1 MFSSFLLLLSTFV
14 LVVTGLDLKDQPLL
28 VQTQSGLV
36 QGHLEPG
43 GARLWAGIPY
53 AAPPVGDLRFEYPV
67 QPAKFSGTYEANF
80 VAPGCPQD
88 CVLPPGNCPLT
99 KSEDCLYLS
108 VFSPNSP
115 PPSDSHSWPTLVWFH
130 GGAYE
135 QGLGNCAL
143 YNGTT
148 FAQQGVVT
156 VVLNYRLGALG
167 FMASSSMKGNYGMMD
182 QRLALQ
188 WVQDN
193 IKAFGGDPER
203 VTIAGQSAGAMS
215 VGTHLVSAGS
225 KGLFSAAIMESN
237 PLGLPYHTRGSA
249 AKNADAVFK
258 YLGCATDD
266 VACMRTKTADE
277 IVKAQKDAIKM
288 DRNTLFINF
297 LGFSPLVEKGGELPD
312 QPFNMLARGEMH
324 TVPTLS
330 GSLYDEGQL
339 FVYELFTKEMSSLSY
354 KSTVDLV
361 FGKKAGK
368 QVLDKYPMQCS
379 TCPPDNEDG
388 RAPFNELAT
397 DLLFYCPLRN
407 STRGSQAALGAQA
420 PPTYLYRFKHILSFD
435 CWGPDYA
442 FCKGI
447 CCHGS
452 ELPFVFNVFSDGNI
466 EYAPTTD
473 EKKLAQDVGGA
484 WTNFITKHVPSSP
497 SVPQTYVTY
506 SAAADEL
513 VVLDEPLYPAP
524 GSDASAVR
532 TEWCNM
538 WDQLGYLN
546 W

>member
-1 MFSSFLLLLSTFV
+1 
-14 LVVTGLDLKDQPLL
+14 
-28 VQTQSGLV
+28 
-36 QGHLEPG
+36 
-43 GARLWAGIPY
+43 
-53 AAPPVGDLRFEYPV
+53 
-67 QPAKFSGTYEANF
+67 
-80 VAPGCPQD
+80 
-88 CVLPPGNCPLT
+88 
-99 KSEDCLYLS
+99 
-108 VFSPNSP
+108 
-115 PPSDSHSWPTLVWFH
+115 
-130 GGAYE
+130 
-135 QGLGNCAL
+135 
-143 YNGTT
+143 
-148 FAQQGVVT
+148 
-156 VVLNYRLGALG
+156 
-167 FMASSSMKGNYGMMD
+167 MKGNYGMMD

-324 TVPTLS
+324 TVPMLS

-379 TCPPDNEDG
+379 TCPPDNKDG

-397 DLLFYCPLRN
+397 DLLFFCPLRN
-407 STRGSQAALGAQA
+407 ATRAFQAAAVPASAAA
-420 PPTYLYRFKHILSFD
+420 PIHIYRFKHVLSFD
-435 CWGPDYA
+435 CWGANYT
-442 FCKGI
+442 FCVGTV
-447 CCHGS
+447 CHGS
-452 ELPFVFNVFSDGNI
+452 ELPFVFDVFSDGNV
-466 EYAPTTD
+466 EYKATAA
-473 EKKLAQDVGGA
+473 ELQLARDMGNAWVNFMKGA
-484 WTNFITKHVPSSP
+484 DPNSP
-497 SVPQTYVTY
+497 LAVPQKYVPYATA
-506 SAAADEL
+506 SDEL
-513 VVLDEPLYPAP
+513 VILDEPTS
-524 GSDASAVR
+524 GDADEAGTRSRFCDV
-532 TEWCNM
+532 
-538 WDQLGYLN
+538 WDSLGYLG